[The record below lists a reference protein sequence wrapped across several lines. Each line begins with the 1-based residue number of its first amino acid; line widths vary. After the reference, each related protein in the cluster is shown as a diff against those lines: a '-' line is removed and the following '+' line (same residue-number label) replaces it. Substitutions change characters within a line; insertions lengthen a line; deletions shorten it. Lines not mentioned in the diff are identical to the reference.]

1 MAMLMFNGSSELVT
15 DQNETGMGQAGVVGI
30 VQPSGNFISSSSVCF
45 CLNSRPDDLG
55 GEDSPLLPVSQVD
68 SFGRRRSMPDGC
80 TNQRHKTPRTNPPV
94 TGSCLSWMTFQVPTN
109 NGAQVWSV

>member
-45 CLNSRPDDLG
+45 CLNSRTCTSREPDDLG
-55 GEDSPLLPVSQVD
+55 GKTLL
-68 SFGRRRSMPDGC
+68 SF
-80 TNQRHKTPRTNPPV
+80 
-94 TGSCLSWMTFQVPTN
+94 LSLKWTRLGVA
-109 NGAQVWSV
+109 AQCQMDAQIRGTKLHAPIPQLQGPASHG